1 MVWCIAQLIK
11 NKLQSRVDVFR
22 FHLRSFTDFH
32 WTIEMQLEDL
42 IMNGSNRVPTE
53 VIFWIGQN
61 DADSFSRKS
70 TRHAEE
76 LKISFKHY
84 LQRHIQKI
92 KSCFASYEHVTL
104 RWVLPMDDDKG
115 AFLELYKQMVAILHD
130 VYVEESTC
138 LKIKGNE
145 DFVYEWD
152 QYHFVYETRLV
163 IADKLIDWYFHRRSV
178 KANMRFTE

>member
-11 NKLQSRVDVFR
+11 NKKQSRVDVFR
-22 FHLRSFTDFH
+22 FHLRGFTDFH

-76 LKISFKHY
+76 MKIF
-84 LQRHIQKI
+84 Q
-92 KSCFASYEHVTL
+92 TL
-104 RWVLPMDDDKG
+104 SATPYSKNKTLFRGL
-115 AFLELYKQMVAILHD
+115 
-130 VYVEESTC
+130 
-138 LKIKGNE
+138 
-145 DFVYEWD
+145 
-152 QYHFVYETRLV
+152 
-163 IADKLIDWYFHRRSV
+163 
-178 KANMRFTE
+178 